1 MTRLY
6 DENGEP
12 IRCGVGFWATGE
24 EDPFIPACEWHDKA
38 YLKDSWAQANISR
51 LKTDR
56 TFYAHMLQIAGDN
69 RLLKARAYAYYML
82 ARAFGSDFWEK
93 DYD

>member
-1 MTRLY
+1 
-6 DENGEP
+6 
-12 IRCGVGFWATGE
+12 
-24 EDPFIPACEWHDKA
+24 
-38 YLKDSWAQANISR
+38 
-51 LKTDR
+51 
-56 TFYAHMLQIAGDN
+56 MLQIAGDN